1 MARRRGDHRQVVGG
15 TIQQEDFMKEKTTKT
30 LVDRAHQMRKVP
42 TEEENKMWYILLR
55 KIRPRF
61 IRQRIIG
68 NYIVDFCCNK
78 LKLVIE
84 IDGEQHYLPEYQV
97 YEKRRTE
104 YLENCGYKILRF
116 YNSDIN
122 KKLSDT
128 ETMIYYSCID
138 RAKTLGIDV
147 TVRLKE
153 RG

>member
-1 MARRRGDHRQVVGG
+1 MVGG

-122 KKLSDT
+122 KKIRDVERTVVAVCNERSQ
-128 ETMIYYSCID
+128 E
-138 RAKTLGIDV
+138 LGLDIFV
-147 TVRLKE
+147 EFK
-153 RG
+153 G